1 MNRLESNGF
10 LDYFEDF
17 EDPRLDRKKLYPV
30 NEILLTTLL
39 SIICGADSW
48 NDIELFGKA
57 KIGYL
62 RRFLPYANGVPSD
75 DTFRRFFRRINP
87 EEFRSRFAAWMKS
100 FPLPADVIISLDGKV
115 SRHTF
120 DGDEKAALHMVS
132 AFASEMKLVL
142 AQMAVPDKTNE
153 IKAIPEL
160 LDWLDI
166 QGAIITIDAMGCQ
179 REIAQK
185 IIDKGADYVLALKG
199 NQEFLA
205 TDVEKLFTQQ
215 DLLEGF
221 GYEECQT
228 VDGDHGRIETRRCRT
243 ILAPDILMRRHNWPG
258 LKRIVEVY
266 SIRELKDK
274 TEEEKRYYLTSLA
287 GKAEKINHVVRQH
300 WGIENSLHYVLDI
313 SFRDDDSR
321 IRKGNAPENI
331 AIIKH
336 AALNLLQKS
345 KRPRES
351 IKGLRKVA
359 AWDESRLTDIF
370 TKIL

>member
-1 MNRLESNGF
+1 MSTLEVNGF
-10 LDYFEDF
+10 LDYFEDL
-17 EDPRLDRKKLYPV
+17 EDHRLDRKKFYPI

-57 KIGYL
+57 KIDYL
-62 RRFLPYANGVPSD
+62 RRHLPYANGVPSD

-87 EEFRSRFAAWMKS
+87 EEFRSRFVQWMKN
-100 FPLPADVIISLDGKV
+100 FPLPEDVIISLDGKV

-160 LDWLDI
+160 LEWLDI

-199 NQEFLA
+199 NQGHLSA
-205 TDVEKLFTQQ
+205 DIDKLFTEK
-215 DLLEGF
+215 DLREGF
-221 GYEECQT
+221 GYEEYQT
-228 VDGDHGRIETRRCRT
+228 VDGEHGRIETRRCRV
-243 ILAPDILMRRHNWPG
+243 ILTPNVLVQRHNWPG
-258 LKRIVEVY
+258 LKSVVEVY

-274 TEEEKRYYLTSLA
+274 TEEEKRYYLTSLPQDA
-287 GKAEKINHVVRQH
+287 QKLNYAIRQH
-300 WGIENSLHYVLDI
+300 WGIENSLHHVLDI

-336 AALNLLQKS
+336 AALNLLQRS

-359 AWDESRLTDIF
+359 AWDETRLTEIF